1 MVDDGK
7 QDGGPLSRLPYRE
20 IWAVDFEFIAKGGN
34 RPAPV
39 CMVAKDLR
47 SGRELRLWQDALQRH
62 SKLPFDVG
70 PDVLFVAYYASAELG
85 CFLALNWP
93 MPARIL
99 DLYTEF
105 RAITNGLPLPSGRG
119 LYQLALIR
127 THGPISGD
135 RWT

>member
-85 CFLALNWP
+85 CFLAP
-93 MPARIL
+93 
-99 DLYTEF
+99 F
-105 RAITNGLPLPSGRG
+105 RANRSEPNRLNGRSHANR
-119 LYQLALIR
+119 
-127 THGPISGD
+127 HKNSS
-135 RWT
+135 